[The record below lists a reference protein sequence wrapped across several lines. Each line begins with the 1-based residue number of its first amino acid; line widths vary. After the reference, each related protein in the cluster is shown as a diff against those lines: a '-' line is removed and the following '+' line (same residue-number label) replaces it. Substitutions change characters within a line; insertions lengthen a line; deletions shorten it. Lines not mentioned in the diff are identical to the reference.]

1 MPSIPC
7 CPECRFAL
15 KLQVA
20 PNMLLRVCDTCGYKV
35 EDKTGGLILE
45 THVQKRSS
53 EGYKLYLN
61 PFTKFDPTLPHIKTI
76 KCPNASCKS
85 NTGGVEKD
93 VIYIKFDAEGMR
105 YLYICTVCDE
115 QWRSRF

>member
-1 MPSIPC
+1 
-7 CPECRFAL
+7 
-15 KLQVA
+15 
-20 PNMLLRVCDTCGYKV
+20 MLLRVCDTCGYKV

-76 KCPNASCKS
+76 KCPNGTCKS
-85 NTGGVEKD
+85 NTAGVEKD
-93 VIYIKFDAEGMR
+93 VIYIKFDPEGMR

-115 QWRSRF
+115 QWRSRS